1 MKLTIRRGGG
11 IAGIVAR
18 TELDQNALPKPDAET
33 FAGQVERARIRERN
47 DAPATTPWP
56 DSQLYEITLEESG
69 PPVNVHFTDE
79 TLPEDVSR
87 LLAWVD
93 ARPERIES
101 IELPGR

>member
-18 TELDQNALPKPDAET
+18 TELDQNALPKTEADT
-33 FAGQVERARIRERN
+33 FAGEVARARIREQH
-47 DAPATTPWP
+47 DLPAATPWP
-56 DSQLYEITLEESG
+56 DSQLYEISLEGSG

-101 IELPGR
+101 IEQPGQ